1 MTICELYGSDELVS
15 PLCRDPRKGVL
26 IVDNERL
33 LCQLLVEALGAPSYK
48 IYTAHSAA
56 AALRAVT
63 FSNPALVL
71 LDLRLPRLNG
81 FEVLRAIKSSR
92 LARVPVVVLSTS
104 DNARDVQEAYS
115 LRANSYLVKPVDFT
129 RLSVMLRSVRAYWLE
144 FNRVCDEL
152 E

>member
-1 MTICELYGSDELVS
+1 MSEPATRTV
-15 PLCRDPRKGVL
+15 
-26 IVDNERL
+26 
-33 LCQLLVEALGAPSYK
+33 LLVEDDPGHAELICRG
-48 IYTAHSAA
+48 
-56 AALRAVT
+56 LRAGEVDVAIEHARDGVEALELLRLRGSEGRALT
-63 FSNPALVL
+63 RPPALVL

-144 FNRVCDEL
+144 LNRVCDEL